1 MKKSYAKPK
10 ANISKI
16 PYSKTSINKNSLKLS
31 KNYNL
36 KIKSDSIK
44 DTLYGSVVESQN
56 PDNIKNSRLINSK
69 EYSFSKNDNKF
80 NIFSY
85 SLKNSKNQR
94 NNSSNF
100 SNTKN
105 FAKTQEE
112 NSENISSS
120 EEIDLKSLD
129 KNNLY
134 EQDDDTNKID
144 YRYYPKI
151 PEIESSSDKNK
162 SLFWL
167 ATYDKLMKKSKIV
180 KILSYYSDSLS
191 QKDSEIFVIED
202 AHSDYKEEESKV
214 IEKKLNEKY
223 NFKEKTIVIQGYE
236 IYFVKKHCKPFVQQ
250 KKGAKIF
257 VKLYLLSLE
266 QINQIFSY
274 INRLEYKKYIDNLNS
289 FRQKIVLE

>member
-10 ANISKI
+10 TNISKI

-151 PEIESSSDKNK
+151 PEIESSLDKNK

-167 ATYDKLMKKSKIV
+167 ATYDKLMKKSKI
-180 KILSYYSDSLS
+180 K
-191 QKDSEIFVIED
+191 
-202 AHSDYKEEESKV
+202 
-214 IEKKLNEKY
+214 N
-223 NFKEKTIVIQGYE
+223 
-236 IYFVKKHCKPFVQQ
+236 
-250 KKGAKIF
+250 
-257 VKLYLLSLE
+257 
-266 QINQIFSY
+266 
-274 INRLEYKKYIDNLNS
+274 NS
-289 FRQKIVLE
+289 NSRI